1 MNFSCFVLWCTTPAA
16 AALRPDGA
24 SAQSPVSASPSCRD
38 FAAIPSRPIGEGP
51 GAPGAGPTGPGSRP
65 LQGPDRTKRS
75 ARAALATSQC
85 RREQGALAGRVD
97 SPALELIC
105 LKYVGGQPLEE
116 RLAVLGP
123 EALAKT
129 FAAVLN
135 AISKDAATR
144 SLSPFTKT

>member
-1 MNFSCFVLWCTTPAA
+1 MVHHASGGGVEARWRFGSISSVSFTFVPRLRCNSITTDRRRARRA
-16 AALRPDGA
+16 
-24 SAQSPVSASPSCRD
+24 
-38 FAAIPSRPIGEGP
+38 
-51 GAPGAGPTGPGSRP
+51 GSRS
-65 LQGPDRTKRS
+65 DRTREPS
-75 ARAALATSQC
+75 PPGTGQDEAAARAALATSQC